1 MTLVSLKVS
10 LLDYST
16 SSLHIPSLIRKFFS
30 ERAIRF
36 FQTRRR
42 RLRRRQTSP
51 ERKFCIMNV
60 NNNAIKRIMADV
72 KELAKHP
79 SPRYSAAP
87 LEQNVFEW
95 HFSIRGPS
103 ETDFEGVLRL
113 FAESKYLS
121 SLS

>member
-1 MTLVSLKVS
+1 
-10 LLDYST
+10 
-16 SSLHIPSLIRKFFS
+16 
-30 ERAIRF
+30 
-36 FQTRRR
+36 
-42 RLRRRQTSP
+42 
-51 ERKFCIMNV
+51 MNV

>member
-1 MTLVSLKVS
+1 
-10 LLDYST
+10 
-16 SSLHIPSLIRKFFS
+16 
-30 ERAIRF
+30 
-36 FQTRRR
+36 
-42 RLRRRQTSP
+42 
-51 ERKFCIMNV
+51 MNV

-113 FAESKYLS
+113 Y
-121 SLS
+121 

>member
-1 MTLVSLKVS
+1 
-10 LLDYST
+10 
-16 SSLHIPSLIRKFFS
+16 
-30 ERAIRF
+30 
-36 FQTRRR
+36 
-42 RLRRRQTSP
+42 
-51 ERKFCIMNV
+51 MNV

-103 ETDFEGVLRL
+103 ETDFEGV
-113 FAESKYLS
+113 
-121 SLS
+121 